1 MVTIVNF
8 RISNMNQEL
17 FLETD
22 KNRHFIEHGFLWMY
36 IKRVLNSSLKHFQ
49 TLRKTDKNLIT
60 FVVTELILK
69 ILLKVFFYQ
78 TLAY

>member
-1 MVTIVNF
+1 
-8 RISNMNQEL
+8 
-17 FLETD
+17 
-22 KNRHFIEHGFLWMY
+22 MY

-69 ILLKVFFYQ
+69 NSFEGIFFFYQ
-78 TLAY
+78 TLAYIEQVITLEQASKWKILFFYVSNLNL